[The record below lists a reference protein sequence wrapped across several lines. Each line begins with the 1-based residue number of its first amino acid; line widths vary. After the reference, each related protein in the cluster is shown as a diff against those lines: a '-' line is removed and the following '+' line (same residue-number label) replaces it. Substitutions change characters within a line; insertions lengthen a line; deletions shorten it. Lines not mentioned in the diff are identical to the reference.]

1 MHRTAVRRPLVIAEQ
16 ACFTSR
22 GGAGAPSNGGRERC
36 RVVRSGR
43 VGSGCGC
50 GRVGVGE
57 CGLWESVRSRRR
69 RDRRKVEEARLPP
82 GSTARRN
89 EEERGEGRGRKGEGN
104 RIERIKGYREETT
117 KNQVVHSSF
126 VSRQSPVVSRPASS
140 RPHPRIFVPVDRTGH
155 PRFDPRLPPT
165 IVDAFRGAVQ
175 LHRASTGPSRRPI
188 RRTRTPPEP
197 PGAPCSLCYPGA
209 ITARLSP
216 VCGVISAY

>member
-1 MHRTAVRRPLVIAEQ
+1 M
-16 ACFTSR
+16 
-22 GGAGAPSNGGRERC
+22 
-36 RVVRSGR
+36 RSGR

-50 GRVGVGE
+50 GSWRVGVGE

-89 EEERGEGRGRKGEGN
+89 EEERGGGEREKGREGDSIQGTQRRDYVEPGR
-104 RIERIKGYREETT
+104 
-117 KNQVVHSSF
+117 
-126 VSRQSPVVSRPASS
+126 PVVSRQLSAASRHSFRCQSSS

-175 LHRASTGPSRRPI
+175 LHRASTGPSRRTT
-188 RRTRTPPEP
+188 RRTRPPPEP
-197 PGAPCSLCYPGA
+197 PAAPCSLCYPGA